1 MGKQSRKRFQLA
13 KVGDCQAE
21 VKQAEDT
28 EGHMQVGRRTA
39 ELTSRLGTTLGADDS
54 HPVTYKD

>member
-1 MGKQSRKRFQLA
+1 M
-13 KVGDCQAE
+13 
-21 VKQAEDT
+21 KQAEDT